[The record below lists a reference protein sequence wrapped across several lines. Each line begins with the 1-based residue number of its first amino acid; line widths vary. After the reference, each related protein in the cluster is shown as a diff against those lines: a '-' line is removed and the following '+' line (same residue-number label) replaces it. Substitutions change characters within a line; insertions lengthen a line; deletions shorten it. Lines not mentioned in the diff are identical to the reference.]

1 MQTGTNVFNA
11 GDEKSIKDAVDKRE
25 PLDFFC
31 YTLNAEQKERFQKI
45 LKIFLDACDQDY
57 LYNCLSYCLL
67 ELLDN
72 ASKANAKR
80 VFFREKHLDI
90 NNQDDYKSGMKAFK
104 EDLSENSDHY
114 LKELKEGMLRVHLQL
129 SINDVIS
136 IKVANNTRITN
147 EEYARIQEKINKTRK
162 YNDMSDAFADIDQ
175 TEGSGLGIITVV
187 IMLKKLGLDNTN
199 LQFQI
204 TDDET
209 IATIEIPKDSLMEI

>member
-1 MQTGTNVFNA
+1 MKVEVASFNDN
-11 GDEKSIKDAVDKRE
+11 DEKTIKDAVEKRQ

-45 LKIFLDACDQDY
+45 LKVFLDACDQDY
-57 LYNCLSYCLL
+57 MYTYLSYCLL

-80 VFFREKHLDI
+80 IYFKENHLDI
-90 NNQDDYKSGMKAFK
+90 NNQNDYVNGMKSFK
-104 EDLSENSDHY
+104 QDISVNPNHY
-114 LKELKEGMLRVHLQL
+114 LNELKEGMLKVHLQL
-129 SINDVIS
+129 SVNDVIS
-136 IKVANNTRITN
+136 IKVANNTKITN
-147 EEYARIQEKINKTRK
+147 EEYERIQEKISKTRD
-162 YNDMSDAFADIDQ
+162 YSDMADAYADIDQ

-199 LQFQI
+199 LKFQI